1 MALMNFKP
9 NVAIVY
15 TSATGHTEC
24 LAHMVADALVRQGLQ
39 PDVFRVKE
47 FDLAKLS
54 RYDIVLV
61 GTYTWMNGEI
71 PKQLH
76 SLFETMEQQEKVL
89 ITGVFGTGDRC
100 FATYCGAVD
109 LFRDM
114 LHAKTI
120 LAATLKVEQM
130 PSTDD
135 RLRCDAFAGSVRMKY
150 KHHKGLLSAVNS

>member
-1 MALMNFKP
+1 MTNYKP
-9 NVAIVY
+9 TIAIVY
-15 TSATGHTEC
+15 ASATGHTES
-24 LAHMVADALVRQGLQ
+24 LAQMVTDALVRQGAQ

-47 FDLAKLS
+47 FDLVELC
-54 RYDIVLV
+54 RYDIVVV

-76 SLFETMEQQEKVL
+76 GLYEAMEQLDKTP
-89 ITGVFGTGDRC
+89 ITGVFGTGDSC

-114 LHAKTI
+114 LHATTV

-130 PSTDD
+130 PSAGD
-135 RLRCDAFAGSVRMKY
+135 RMRCDAFAESVLTKY
-150 KHHKGLLSAVNS
+150 SYHKGVPLAANF

>member
-1 MALMNFKP
+1 MTNYKP
-9 NVAIVY
+9 SVAIVY
-15 TSATGHTEC
+15 ASATGHTET
-24 LAHMVADALVRQGLQ
+24 LAHMVADAFVRQGGE

-47 FDLAKLS
+47 FGFAELC
-54 RYDIVLV
+54 RYDIVVV

-76 SLFETMEQQEKVL
+76 GLFEAMEQQDKTLV
-89 ITGVFGTGDRC
+89 TGVFGTGDRC

-114 LHAKTI
+114 LHATTI

-130 PSTDD
+130 PSADD
-135 RLRCDAFAGSVRMKY
+135 CMRCGAFAESVLTKHS
-150 KHHKGLLSAVNS
+150 HHKGMLSAANS

>member
-1 MALMNFKP
+1 MNFKP
-9 NVAIVY
+9 KAAIVY
-15 TSATGHTEC
+15 ASATGHTEC
-24 LAHMVADALVRQGLQ
+24 LAHMVADALVQQGIQ
-39 PDVFRVKE
+39 PDVFRMKE
-47 FDLAKLS
+47 FNLAELY

-76 SLFETMEQQEKVL
+76 GLFEAMEQQDKL
-89 ITGVFGTGDRC
+89 PITGVFGTGDRC

-130 PSTDD
+130 PSIDD
-135 RLRCDAFAGSVRMKY
+135 RPRCDAFAESVRMKY

>member
-1 MALMNFKP
+1 MALTNYKP
-9 NVAIVY
+9 EIAIIY
-15 TSATGHTEC
+15 ASATGHTEC
-24 LAHMVADALVRQGLQ
+24 LAQMVTDALVRQGLQ
-39 PDVFRVKE
+39 PDVFHVKE
-47 FDLAKLS
+47 FDPVELS
-54 RYDIVLV
+54 RYDIVLI

-76 SLFETMEQQEKVL
+76 GLFEAMEQQEKVL

-100 FATYCGAVD
+100 FAAYCGAVD

-130 PSTDD
+130 PSADD
-135 RLRCDAFAGSVRMKY
+135 RPRCAAFAERLLMKY
-150 KHHKGLLSAVNS
+150 SHHRGLLSANS

>member
-1 MALMNFKP
+1 
-9 NVAIVY
+9 
-15 TSATGHTEC
+15 
-24 LAHMVADALVRQGLQ
+24 MVADALVRQGIQ
-39 PDVFRVKE
+39 PDVFPVKE
-47 FDLAKLS
+47 CGLAKLS

-76 SLFETMEQQEKVL
+76 GLFEAMEQQDKML

-114 LHAKTI
+114 LHAKSI

-130 PSTDD
+130 PSTYD
-135 RLRCDAFAGSVRMKY
+135 RPRCDAFAKSVLMKY
-150 KHHKGLLSAVNS
+150 SKRPGLLSAANT

>member
-1 MALMNFKP
+1 MTNYKP

-15 TSATGHTEC
+15 ASATGHTEC
-24 LAHMVADALVRQGLQ
+24 LARMVLDAFVRQGLQ

-47 FDLAKLS
+47 FNLAELS

-76 SLFETMEQQEKVL
+76 GLFEAMEQQDKTP

-109 LFRDM
+109 LLRDM

-130 PSTDD
+130 PSADD
-135 RLRCDAFAGSVRMKY
+135 RPRCDAFAKSVLMKY
-150 KHHKGLLSAVNS
+150 SHHPGLLSVANS

>member
-1 MALMNFKP
+1 MTNYKP
-9 NVAIVY
+9 IIAIVY
-15 TSATGHTEC
+15 ASATGHTES
-24 LAHMVADALVRQGLQ
+24 LAQMVADALVRQGAQ
-39 PDVFRVKE
+39 PDVFCVKE
-47 FDLAKLS
+47 FDLTELC
-54 RYDIVLV
+54 RYDIVVV

-76 SLFETMEQQEKVL
+76 GLFEAMEQQDKTS

-130 PSTDD
+130 PSADD
-135 RLRCDAFAGSVRMKY
+135 RMRCDAFAESVLTKY
-150 KHHKGLLSAVNS
+150 SHHKGVTLAANF

>member
-1 MALMNFKP
+1 MTNYKP
-9 NVAIVY
+9 TIAIVY
-15 TSATGHTEC
+15 ASATGHTES
-24 LAHMVADALVRQGLQ
+24 LTQMVTDALVRQGVQ

-47 FDLAKLS
+47 FNLAELCC
-54 RYDIVLV
+54 YDIVLV

-76 SLFETMEQQEKVL
+76 GLYEAMEHQDKTP

-114 LHAKTI
+114 LHATTV

-130 PSTDD
+130 PSADD
-135 RLRCDAFAGSVRMKY
+135 SLRCDAFAESVLTKY
-150 KHHKGLLSAVNS
+150 SHHKGLLPATNS

>member
-1 MALMNFKP
+1 MTNYKP
-9 NVAIVY
+9 SVAIVY
-15 TSATGHTEC
+15 ASATGHTES
-24 LAHMVADALVRQGLQ
+24 LAQMVADALVRQGIQ
-39 PDVFRVKE
+39 PDVFPVKE
-47 FDLAKLS
+47 FSLAKLC

-71 PKQLH
+71 PKQLYG
-76 SLFETMEQQEKVL
+76 LFEVMEQQDKML

-130 PSTDD
+130 PSEDD
-135 RLRCDAFAGSVRMKY
+135 CIRCDAFAESVLTKY
-150 KHHKGLLSAVNS
+150 SHHKAVSLAANF